1 MLLRADDQTFF
12 NDARVTQPLC
22 TILQVAL
29 VDLLTLWE
37 LKPMAV
43 VGHSS
48 GEIAAAY
55 CAGALSKASAYKVAY
70 FRGALSSE
78 LSRFKHSKGSMLA
91 VALSEYNVQVYLDE
105 VSSLWGSGRLVVGCV
120 NSPQN
125 VTLSGEEICIDFIK
139 GRLDEDNVFVRKLQ
153 VPVAYHSTQMEKV
166 SEKYTTLI
174 QDISAPSRSKSDVA
188 PPTFFSSV
196 KGEAIDVTEL
206 SSPQYWARNMVSQ
219 VKFGSA
225 LTALLGSLSQE
236 KPGQTDNASV
246 VLVEVGP
253 HSALRRPVH
262 ETMEG
267 GTYSA
272 EIFYESLLRINTNA
286 SKAALELIGKLHCYG
301 FQTKIAA
308 ANEPLWPI
316 PASNL
321 QPLVDLPSYPF
332 DHSQSYWLESRISR
346 NFRFAE
352 VPRHELLGSRTV
364 EWNALDARW
373 RNTIR
378 FSELPWIQ
386 DHCFNGTMLY
396 PAAGILVM
404 AIEAARQ
411 LANPDLHNDVV
422 LTGYSFESV
431 SFHRPLLVNLT
442 SEGVETQFSLRPTG
456 RKVPRSDRYTFHLY
470 QATQDGWAVICD
482 GTISTEYG
490 RKGERESDEN
500 VFPQDDWL
508 PVARRCKQNVDP
520 RDAYE
525 NLATYGFAF
534 GPTFQALSNIQH
546 NQIKEATAIL
556 DPRQWLEKVEPGQA
570 GADHVIHPT
579 SLDAFMHLA
588 AIAESDGSWTPIPTL
603 VPSKLEQL
611 WISNDLL
618 SHNPGQ
624 RLQVLT
630 RPTFHGYRD
639 YESSSAAYDTQ
650 TKRCQIFQQGYRF
663 TTITELEPL
672 DSSERPFAYD
682 VSWKPDI
689 DLLSENELATVCE
702 NAASK
707 SSDKYD
713 LAILDHV
720 ELLCLSYMRDACQ
733 KLDQI
738 GFAGDTKQS
747 TRYIAW
753 MKKMIQEHEAQTFST
768 DCQHAEIPSAA
779 VSLAEIISRGGG
791 GPEMDLMQ
799 MVGEDL
805 PRLLTGETDVL
816 ELLFGDD
823 NRAEAFYQ
831 GDGWAMITAK
841 VAAYIDLVAHRDPQI
856 QILEVGAGTGGCTAA
871 ILDELAICSNGETG
885 RPRIGKYT
893 YTDISPSF
901 FDSAS
906 QRFHKYTDQMDF
918 RVFDME
924 KDPLSQGY
932 DLNSYDVIV
941 AHAAVHAT
949 SNIESSLRHLQS
961 LLKPNGKI
969 VISEPCNLN
978 RARVPFV
985 FGLLP
990 GWWLGTEE
998 YRFWTPLLS
1007 EERWDYEFRKAGF
1020 GGTELCLKDFDGNN
1034 HTASVLVSSK
1044 LMPSTAVDTEEP
1056 HPSPVINQFLVVV
1069 ADQNGL
1075 GHPLVS
1081 ALKSSIEPLEI
1092 QTETC
1097 VYSSLSSRDLEGTF
1111 VISLLELEKPFL
1123 VDIGE
1128 DDWEVLQT
1136 IVRSVSGIMWITKGR
1151 EENAEL
1157 GMVTGLLRVL
1167 LSEYPHLQ
1175 FLEFALEATSTNVSA
1190 ADNFYKILRKSLRSG
1205 SLDKKECEYEER
1217 SGIVH
1222 VSRLVESKHLNNHMD
1237 SRMNVQRPQ
1246 TRELGLPST
1255 GNLSLSIR
1263 KPGFLDSL
1271 FFQEAATCKTR
1282 DLQGDQV
1289 EVEVKAVGLG
1299 FRDCLIAQG
1308 QLPAS
1313 SMGLE
1318 FAGVIT
1324 AIGPDVSE
1332 TEFSPGDSVCGLSLG
1347 AFSTT
1352 ICTRATL
1359 LLRVPENMS
1368 FSEAASG
1375 VLGCTLAY
1383 HSLVTL
1389 ANLKRGEKVLIH
1401 SGAGAVGQMALQIA
1415 NDIEVEVYTTVGN
1428 EDKKTFITSAF
1439 GVSEDRV
1446 IVGRGVSLVPELEKL
1461 SGTMDVVLNSLTG
1474 EGLRHSLK
1482 CLCPF
1487 GRLIDISVQ
1496 DNRALGDL
1504 PGSLFTSGITYSKV
1518 DLTLMLDHP
1527 NVAFKET
1534 LAAVQRMIL
1543 DGNAS
1548 PFPTA
1553 AFSAS
1558 HIEAAFSTIYEAES
1572 PGKVVVELGRGD
1584 SVSVVPSTAQSLYF
1598 RADSSYVIAG
1608 GLGGIGKSTVKWM
1621 ADRGARYL
1629 IILSRS
1635 GAKEASAIDLI
1646 EELGEH
1652 GVVVAA
1658 PKCDITDR
1666 DFLSSVLNE
1675 CAQSMP
1681 PIRGCIQGAMVLEV
1695 CCRTLSLPRIL
1706 LTLEQDTI
1714 FDSMSVA
1721 DFHKAVRPK
1730 VQGSWNLHNLLPS
1743 DLDFF
1748 IMLSSAGGIMGTRGQ
1763 SNYASGST
1771 YQDSL
1776 ARYRASHGL
1785 TAASVDLGLIRGVG
1799 FAAEHRDSLISIS
1812 KVRFRSISE
1821 KEYLAMMEHLCEPQ
1835 RNIANEPLLSQV
1847 VTGVELPEFL
1857 KSGKDRE
1864 SGSEDDKDSS
1874 WAWMRWVSRPMFS
1887 SLGAQKEHKSQN
1899 ARTRNKSGGEY
1910 DTSIEFR
1917 EQFAAIKHSQ
1927 AEAANL
1933 VAKTLKSKLTRTLR
1947 MPEED
1952 IETQKN
1958 VFYYGVDSLV
1968 AVDLRHWISNDM
1980 KASLSVFEIME
1991 STIGSLSWQIVER
2004 SEL

>member
-1 MLLRADDQTFF
+1 MLLHADDQNFF

-29 VDLLTLWE
+29 VDLLTVWG

-91 VALSEYNVQVYLDE
+91 VALSKDDVQVYLDE

-153 VPVAYHSTQMEKV
+153 VPVAYHSAQMEKV

-174 QDISAPSRSKSDVA
+174 QDISTPSRSKSDVA
-188 PPTFFSSV
+188 APIFFSSV
-196 KGEAIDVTEL
+196 MGEAIDIAEL
-206 SSPQYWARNMVSQ
+206 SSPQYWAQNMVSQ
-219 VKFGSA
+219 VKFGPA
-225 LTALLGSLSQE
+225 LTALLGSLTQE

-246 VLVEVGP
+246 ILVEVGP

-262 ETMEG
+262 ETVEAG
-267 GTYSA
+267 SYPA
-272 EIFYESLLRINTNA
+272 EIFYEPLLRINTNA

-301 FQTKIAA
+301 LQTKIAA

-316 PASNL
+316 PASDL

-332 DHSQSYWLESRISR
+332 DHSQSYWIESRISR

-378 FSELPWIQ
+378 FSELPWIK

-411 LANPDLHNDVV
+411 LANPDAHHDVV
-422 LTGYSFESV
+422 LTGYTFENV

-442 SEGVETQFSLRPTG
+442 AEGVETQFSLRPTG

-470 QATQDGWAVICD
+470 QGTQDGWAMICD
-482 GTISTEYG
+482 GTISAEYG
-490 RKGERESDEN
+490 RKEERGSDEHL
-500 VFPQDDWL
+500 FPRDDWL
-508 PVARRCKQNVDP
+508 PVACRCKQNVDP

-525 NLATYGFAF
+525 NLESYGFAF

-546 NQIKEATAIL
+546 NQLKEATAIL
-556 DPRQWLEKVEPGQA
+556 DPRQWLEKVDPGQA
-570 GADHVIHPT
+570 GEDHVIHPT
-579 SLDAFMHLA
+579 SLDAFMHLT

-618 SHNPGQ
+618 SHSPGQ
-624 RLQVLT
+624 RLQAMS

-639 YESSSAAYDTQ
+639 YEYSSAAYDTQ
-650 TKRCQIFQQGYRF
+650 TNRCQIFQQGYRF
-663 TTITELEPL
+663 TAITELEPL
-672 DSSERPFAYD
+672 DSTWRPFAYD
-682 VSWKPDI
+682 VNWKPDI
-689 DLLSENELATVCE
+689 DLLNGNELAKVCE

-707 SSDKYD
+707 ASGRYD
-713 LAILDHV
+713 LAILEHA
-720 ELLCLSYMRDACQ
+720 EFLCLSYMQDACQ
-733 KLDQI
+733 KLDKI

-747 TRYIAW
+747 KRYIAW
-753 MKKMIQEHEAQTFST
+753 MKKIIQEHEAQSFNTNGA
-768 DCQHAEIPSAA
+768 HAEIPSVDA
-779 VSLAEIISRGGG
+779 SLAEIISRGGG
-791 GPEMDLMQ
+791 GAEIDLIKI
-799 MVGEDL
+799 VGENL
-805 PRLLTGETDVL
+805 PRLLMGEIDML
-816 ELLFGDD
+816 ELLFGD
-823 NRAEAFYQ
+823 NNMAEAFYQ
-831 GDGWAMITAK
+831 GEAWAMLIAK
-841 VAAYIDLVAHRDPQI
+841 VVAYIDLVAHRNPQV

-871 ILDELAICSNGETG
+871 ILDQLALCSNGETG

-893 YTDISPSF
+893 YTDVSPRF
-901 FDSAS
+901 LDSAS
-906 QRFHKYTDQMDF
+906 QRFEKYADQMDF

-949 SNIESSLRHLQS
+949 SNIQSSLRHLQG
-961 LLKPNGKI
+961 LLKPNGKL

-978 RARVPFV
+978 RARIPFV

-1007 EERWDYEFRKAGF
+1007 EDRWDDEFRRAGL
-1020 GGTELCLKDFDGNN
+1020 GETELCLKDFDGND
-1034 HTASVLVSSK
+1034 HTASLIVSSK
-1044 LMPSTAVDTEEP
+1044 PMPSTPVDKEEP
-1056 HPSPVINQFLVVV
+1056 HPAPMIRQLLVVV

-1081 ALKSSIEPLEI
+1081 ALKDSIDPLEI
-1092 QTETC
+1092 QIETC

-1128 DDWEVLQT
+1128 ENWEILQT
-1136 IVRSVSGIMWITKGR
+1136 IIRSVAGILWITKGR

-1175 FLEFALEATSTNVSA
+1175 FLELALEATSTDVSA
-1190 ADNFYKILRKSLRSG
+1190 ADNVYKILRKSLRPG
-1205 SLDKKECEYEER
+1205 LLDKKECEYEER
-1217 SGIVH
+1217 NGIVH

-1255 GNLSLSIR
+1255 RNLSLSIR

-1271 FFQEAATCKTR
+1271 FFQEAASCKATE
-1282 DLQGDQV
+1282 LQGDQV
-1289 EVEVKAVGLG
+1289 EVEVKAVGLS

-1324 AIGPDVSE
+1324 AIGPDVSK
-1332 TEFSPGDSVCGLSLG
+1332 TEISPGDRVCGLSPN
-1347 AFSTT
+1347 AFSTK
-1352 ICTRATL
+1352 ICTQATSL
-1359 LLRVPENMS
+1359 LGVPENMS

-1375 VLGCTLAY
+1375 VLGSTLAY
-1383 HSLVTL
+1383 HALVTL

-1415 NDIEVEVYTTVGN
+1415 STIEAEVYTTAGS
-1428 EDKKTFITSAF
+1428 EDKKTFITSVF
-1439 GVSEDRV
+1439 GIPEERV
-1446 IVGRGVSLVPELEKL
+1446 LVGRGVSLVPELKRL
-1461 SGTMDVVLNSLTG
+1461 SGTMDVVLNSFTG

-1504 PGSLFTSGITYSKV
+1504 PGSLFASGITYSKV
-1518 DLTLMLDHP
+1518 DLTLLLDRP

-1534 LAAVQRMIL
+1534 LSAVQRMIL
-1543 DGNAS
+1543 DGKAS

-1572 PGKVVVELGRGD
+1572 PGKVVVELGQGD

-1598 RADSSYVIAG
+1598 RDDSSYVIAG

-1621 ADRGARYL
+1621 ADRGARHL

-1635 GAKEASAIDLI
+1635 GAKDASAINLI
-1646 EELGEH
+1646 EELRES

-1658 PKCDITDR
+1658 PKCDITDC
-1666 DFLSSVLNE
+1666 DSLSSVLNE

-1681 PIRGCIQGAMVLEV
+1681 AIRGCIQGAMVLEV
-1695 CCRTLSLPRIL
+1695 CFRALS
-1706 LTLEQDTI
+1706 
-1714 FDSMSVA
+1714 
-1721 DFHKAVRPK
+1721 
-1730 VQGSWNLHNLLPS
+1730 
-1743 DLDFF
+1743 FF
-1748 IMLSSAGGIMGTRGQ
+1748 
-1763 SNYASGST
+1763 
-1771 YQDSL
+1771 
-1776 ARYRASHGL
+1776 SHL
-1785 TAASVDLGLIRGVG
+1785 
-1799 FAAEHRDSLISIS
+1799 F
-1812 KVRFRSISE
+1812 
-1821 KEYLAMMEHLCEPQ
+1821 
-1835 RNIANEPLLSQV
+1835 
-1847 VTGVELPEFL
+1847 
-1857 KSGKDRE
+1857 
-1864 SGSEDDKDSS
+1864 
-1874 WAWMRWVSRPMFS
+1874 
-1887 SLGAQKEHKSQN
+1887 
-1899 ARTRNKSGGEY
+1899 
-1910 DTSIEFR
+1910 
-1917 EQFAAIKHSQ
+1917 
-1927 AEAANL
+1927 
-1933 VAKTLKSKLTRTLR
+1933 
-1947 MPEED
+1947 
-1952 IETQKN
+1952 
-1958 VFYYGVDSLV
+1958 
-1968 AVDLRHWISNDM
+1968 
-1980 KASLSVFEIME
+1980 
-1991 STIGSLSWQIVER
+1991 
-2004 SEL
+2004 